1 MNNKRNLSIVILL
14 VGTMLITVSCTKE
27 GNLPNQQSNIISKGG
42 YDVSTIN
49 EIINQYSK
57 VIAIALDDTGFRAL
71 LKRNAL
77 VQFDGDYD
85 ILVKDIHNQIFINS
99 EDSVVGF
106 LANIVD
112 RNFQSEF
119 EMSGRDFLE
128 TVISVIPNLQIAVP
142 VNCETW
148 NTTTFVP
155 NVVPL
160 PIDFDDNKSNNIA
173 TYDRY
178 WNITNV
184 SLETDPVIPYVVIS
198 ISERIGHDGHF
209 KYSDYYCKDTNNNAP
224 SSTTPT
230 NLVVKYS
237 NNANELWL
245 EWPDVNDDFGYQI
258 YRQTTGTS
266 LQLIATTAANTNIYI
281 DNSVVAN
288 QRYTYTVRSLNSQG
302 QPSGFSSSASWY
314 GSERTPG
321 DMLKLKSLKFDDK
334 SSLRSFES
342 WVRGKPEL
350 VLHVYSGVSTD
361 SSKDIRC
368 VDWVSP
374 QPKRSDIAGSW
385 WNCNINVNEW
395 DPELYG
401 QIWTF
406 SWSEED
412 NTKDY
417 EITLGVS
424 ATYKDSSGNYTIGTA
439 PNVKFKITNHSDMG
453 NIHVNFWDEEANEYD
468 LGSGFRF
475 KFKN

>member
-1 MNNKRNLSIVILL
+1 MNLNRRLSIVILL
-14 VGTMLITVSCTKE
+14 LGTMLITVSCYKE
-27 GNLPNQQSNIISKGG
+27 ENQPDQQSNFTPKKK
-42 YDVSTIN
+42 YDVSAMN
-49 EIINQYSK
+49 EIIDRYSK
-57 VIAIALDDTGFRAL
+57 VIAVALEDSDFRAL
-71 LKRNAL
+71 IKKDAL
-77 VQFDGDYD
+77 IQFDGDYD
-85 ILVKDIHNQIFINS
+85 ILVKDFHNQMFINS
-99 EDSVVGF
+99 TDSVKRF

-112 RNFQSEF
+112 RNFQLEF
-119 EMSGRDFLE
+119 KMSGEEFLE
-128 TVISVIPNLQIAVP
+128 KITSVIPNLQIAVP

-148 NTTTFVP
+148 NAITFAP

-160 PIDFDDNKSNNIA
+160 PVDFDDNKANSIA
-173 TYDRY
+173 TYNGN
-178 WNITNV
+178 WEKTNV

-198 ISERIGHDGHF
+198 ISERIDHNGNF
-209 KYSDYYCKDTNNNAP
+209 KYFDYFCKDNNSAT

-237 NNANELWL
+237 NNSNELWL
-245 EWPDVNDDFGYQI
+245 EWPDVNDDYGYQI
-258 YRQTTGTS
+258 YRQTTGTG
-266 LQLIATTAANTNIYI
+266 LQLIATTATNTNNYI

-314 GSERTPG
+314 GSDRTPG
-321 DMLKLKSLKFDDK
+321 DMLKLKLLKFDDN
-334 SSLRSFES
+334 SALRSFES

-361 SSKDIRC
+361 SSKEIRC

-374 QPKRSDIAGSW
+374 QPKRSDISGSW
-385 WNCNINVNEW
+385 WNCNIDVNNW

-424 ATYKDSSGNYTIGTA
+424 ATYKDSSGNYTTGVA
-439 PNVKFKITNHSDMG
+439 PNVKFKITTHSDMG
-453 NIHVNFWDEEANEYD
+453 NLRVNFWDDEAKEYD

-475 KFKN
+475 KF